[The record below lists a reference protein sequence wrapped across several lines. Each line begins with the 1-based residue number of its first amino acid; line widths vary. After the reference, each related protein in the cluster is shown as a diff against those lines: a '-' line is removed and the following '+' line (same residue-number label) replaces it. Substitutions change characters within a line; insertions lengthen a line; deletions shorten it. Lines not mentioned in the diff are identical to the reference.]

1 MFLRLRKSWLCHVN
15 RKINCTF
22 TWLPTRFIL
31 GKNLHINCW
40 TIKPRLQCLRR
51 LADSWFF
58 FSYFFPSKFGL
69 GFSFALSF
77 GQVNL
82 VSYMRTRVLIENFDK
97 QKFRVSASS
106 SVVQTKELLLI
117 VSNIKRCLK
126 ILQIHNLMFPGSQRD
141 KASTCS
147 VGSVGSTEYR
157 CYRPHTSLR
166 KVMFPVM
173 FVCYFVC
180 LQG

>member
-1 MFLRLRKSWLCHVN
+1 MSFLPMF
-15 RKINCTF
+15 
-22 TWLPTRFIL
+22 
-31 GKNLHINCW
+31 
-40 TIKPRLQCLRR
+40 
-51 LADSWFF
+51 
-58 FSYFFPSKFGL
+58 Y
-69 GFSFALSF
+69 
-77 GQVNL
+77 
-82 VSYMRTRVLIENFDK
+82 IENFDK

-126 ILQIHNLMFPGSQRD
+126 ILRIHNLMFPGRQRD

-147 VGSVGSTEYR
+147 VGSTEYR
-157 CYRPHTSLR
+157 CYQPHTSLG

>member
-1 MFLRLRKSWLCHVN
+1 MSE
-15 RKINCTF
+15 KI
-22 TWLPTRFIL
+22 
-31 GKNLHINCW
+31 
-40 TIKPRLQCLRR
+40 
-51 LADSWFF
+51 SWFMIF
-58 FSYFFPSKFGL
+58 FLLLFAFGL

-82 VSYMRTRVLIENFDK
+82 VSYMRTRVLIENFDQ

-126 ILQIHNLMFPGSQRD
+126 ILQIYNLMFPGSQRD

-157 CYRPHTSLR
+157 CYRPYTSLR
-166 KVMFPVM
+166 EGNVFSH
-173 FVCYFVC
+173 VC
-180 LQG
+180 LLFCMFAGEWPPPWLPARPDRDHPSLVPALPGPVHLGTHHVLDFFPSGWSAFD